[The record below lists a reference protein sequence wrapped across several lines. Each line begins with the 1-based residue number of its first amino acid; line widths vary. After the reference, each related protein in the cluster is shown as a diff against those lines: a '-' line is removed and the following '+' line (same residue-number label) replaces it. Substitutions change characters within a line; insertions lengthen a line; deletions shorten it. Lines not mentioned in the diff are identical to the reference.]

1 MPPKQ
6 QPTYEKDQ
14 EVLCLHG
21 ESHYYAARIID
32 IQKDEKTGDNVY
44 RVHYK
49 GWNVRYDEDIVQG
62 DTKKRFLEH
71 TPENVEMAAKAIKE
85 ARMKAKAKKRSTM
98 ETATNK
104 AVKRGQTD
112 SRQSTPIDRSR
123 GHSAESDA
131 SSKVGSTKRLTGRK
145 VTSEVMKKGVPART
159 KPVAKS
165 TTSTPTSSRKRRPTD
180 NVSVDG
186 KHRAD
191 SEAPSEELG
200 DPAFG
205 AKDDKDRSLEIT
217 NVLREAREKEARSPV
232 AGRKIKFDL
241 PYELKMYLLDGDD
254 IIKRL
259 NMLPQLPAKNTVE
272 SIIDKYIA
280 EELGPRSET
289 ESSKL
294 TDTHMKHVCAGGM
307 KECFNAVLGKILL
320 YKFERP
326 QYSDLHDKE
335 RKASTANFKSDE
347 AGQEEEKPKRRTN
360 KQNVDP
366 NSESFVPNVAKYYG
380 FMHLLRMLVSFET
393 VVNHIDWPKSC
404 LGQIDIFLEDFGRF
418 LVKNKDKF
426 CDIKND
432 FAPAQSEYHRRAWNA
447 GD

>member
-180 NVSVDG
+180 NVSVD
-186 KHRAD
+186 D
-191 SEAPSEELG
+191 
-200 DPAFG
+200 
-205 AKDDKDRSLEIT
+205 
-217 NVLREAREKEARSPV
+217 VLREAREKEARSPV